1 MVKKK
6 ELKKRA
12 IYAYPPAKMSERWKT
27 QADKSGT
34 SISKFVIEHVENSL
48 NMEQEEGYSSR
59 SVIIEENRQLRETL
73 TEKER
78 RISHLELL
86 VEKLEED
93 LRVYRARLFTDEDFT
108 GVRSYDR
115 KLITL
120 LKEPRVHTSEEIL
133 DRLGIGAKES
143 EAMKAVSKQLEN
155 LEAYGLVR
163 STGKGWM
170 WKK

>member
-1 MVKKK
+1 
-6 ELKKRA
+6 
-12 IYAYPPAKMSERWKT
+12 MSERWKA
-27 QADKSGT
+27 QAEKSDT

-48 NMEQEEGYSSR
+48 NMEHEEGYSSR
-59 SVIIEENRQLRETL
+59 SVILDENRQLREAL

-93 LRVYRARLFTDEDFT
+93 LRVYRARLFTDEDFR
-108 GVRSYDR
+108 GVRNYDK
-115 KLITL
+115 KLIAL
-120 LKEPRVHTSEEIL
+120 LKEPGVRTSEEIL
-133 DRLGIGAKES
+133 DRLNIEAKES
-143 EAMKAVSKQLEN
+143 EAVKAVSKQLEN

-170 WKK
+170 WKE

>member
-12 IYAYPPAKMSERWKT
+12 IYVYPPAKMSERWKA
-27 QADKSGT
+27 QANKSNT

-86 VEKLEED
+86 VEKLGED
-93 LRVYRARLFTDEDFT
+93 LRMYRARIFTDEDFR
-108 GVRSYDR
+108 GVRNYDK
-115 KLITL
+115 KLIAL
-120 LKEPRVHTSEEIL
+120 LKEPGVRTSEEIL

-143 EAMKAVSKQLEN
+143 EAVKAVSKQLEN

-170 WKK
+170 WKE